1 MVTHPQRARAIT
13 FAVLA
18 LWSSRASS
26 ARADETPRPE
36 LVIKVPESSRLA
48 DLIVRCDGA
57 ELPAA
62 EWGVSIPR
70 EVGSHVV
77 EASAPGYR
85 AFRTTIALDTTNAEV
100 TTIVVPLL
108 LEERRGHDDLREAK
122 RPRAFRK
129 GEIGGAAMF
138 LSGIATTGFGLVL
151 GISAVASYGDRGSF
165 DPPQS
170 ATGGLVGASIGILVA
185 GAGLIVGGVFLSSR
199 SD

>member
-1 MVTHPQRARAIT
+1 M
-13 FAVLA
+13 
-18 LWSSRASS
+18 
-26 ARADETPRPE
+26 
-36 LVIKVPESSRLA
+36 
-48 DLIVRCDGA
+48 
-57 ELPAA
+57 
-62 EWGVSIPR
+62 
-70 EVGSHVV
+70 

-108 LEERRGHDDLREAK
+108 LEERRGNLREAK

-151 GISAVASYGDRGSF
+151 GISAIASYGDRGSF